1 MDIFLFIIFF
11 LTCCVAASTG
21 SLFPT
26 GDWYKSLKKP
36 SWTPPNWLFP
46 IAWTI
51 FYTVLAYTGTR
62 IAVLENNAIAIGFWA
77 LHISLNTLWTPV
89 FFGLKKIKIGMFIM
103 SLLWMSTLSLII
115 SIFFIDVFTGWI
127 ILPYMFWVTYAAAL
141 NLSLLMKN

>member
-62 IAVLENNAIAIGFWA
+62 IAVLENNSIAIGFWA

-89 FFGLKKIKIGMFIM
+89 FFGLKKIKIGMVIM